1 MNMWIVNTI
10 FGQNIERHSAWI
22 TREEAY
28 KQYMTLKL
36 FGYPKISIDF
46 DENIKFENGKLF

>member
-1 MNMWIVNTI
+1 MWIVNTI